1 MTVLEE
7 GHDEAQRQRA
17 LDPTCSFIVQ
27 APAGS
32 GKTELLIQRYLR
44 LLATVDE
51 PEEVLAITFT
61 LKAAGEMRGRI
72 IGALR
77 AAEVPSQDL
86 PAHLRLSRDLAR
98 QVLDDPRRG
107 AWQLLRHPAR
117 LRISTIDAVNAW
129 LAGRAPLSAGSSA
142 TRTVTDTPQILYQE
156 AARATLALLGQGGNL
171 GDHVAV
177 VLRHVDND
185 TERFERLIV
194 NMLPKREQWL
204 RQVLAAGGDREVME
218 APLRELTAHILRAAA
233 GCLDND
239 LKAELHSLL
248 DFAARQLK
256 ATNPAAALVAWA
268 QETEFPA
275 ADPAQ
280 LPLWRALTEA
290 LLTATGE
297 FRRRVDKR
305 SGFPPGCQE
314 KVRFLRLL
322 ADCATRPGL
331 LERLL
336 DVRSLPGTTYERGQ
350 WEVLQSLLEVLKLA
364 AAQLQLVFAARN
376 ATDFAEV
383 AADALQALGE
393 PLAPSGL
400 GLALDHRIRHILVD
414 EFQDTSLSQFEL
426 LRRLTEGW
434 SPDDGRTLFLV
445 GDPMQSIY
453 RFRQAEVGIFMRVR
467 DEGIGALQLEFVRLA
482 ANFRSVPGVID
493 WVNRVFGQTFPDHDD
508 ALLGTVRY
516 AASHA
521 QRQSQ
526 SEPAGSVV
534 MHWLGGDNR
543 AEAQEVV
550 RIVSEKAKE
559 SPNQRICILVRSR
572 SHAAEILAAMRT
584 AGVAFVAPEIENLEQ
599 SAVAQ
604 GLLALTRALLHPAD
618 RLAWIGVLRAPWCG
632 LSLADLDRLLAA
644 DLKRCVP
651 ELLRDPLVTGRLSE
665 AGQLAIVRLQ
675 AVIACAERQRGWRSL
690 RDLVEGAWLDLA
702 GPATLREEAEMDSAR
717 TFFELLEV
725 VDAGGDCPDLLALG
739 ELMTSRKGSLGSGEP
754 AVQIM
759 TVHKAKGLE
768 FDTVIIPGLARAPR
782 NDSPPLLAWQD
793 VHVGNGRSAA
803 ILAPMDP
810 TGEKPDPLYRY
821 LLTLEQRKRSAE
833 IDRLLYV
840 ACTRARE
847 NLHLLARLDLKRN
860 KSTGELSLRAPRC
873 GSFLEHLWPALQGD
887 AAGQV
892 AELPLPEND
901 DDDAVVWVQPLI
913 RRLPPDWRM
922 PASAPALRVAG
933 ASEVHDRAEPVVY
946 EWASRW
952 AMHAGSIIH
961 RWLQVIAEEGV
972 SNFDGARIE
981 QLMDSWRRQLKAL
994 GTADDDLEK
1003 AARRVV
1009 QGLSGALHDETG
1021 RWILRDD
1028 HVEAE
1033 CELAL
1038 TVCEGA
1044 GFRCLVIDRT
1054 FVTTEG
1060 DRWLIDY
1067 KTGTHEGGDVE
1078 GFLRLECER
1087 HRGQLRLY
1095 RDALA
1100 ALDDRPIRTALYFPV
1115 LGVLREIDLASDGP
1129 QFSEA
1134 AR

>member
-1 MTVLEE
+1 MTVLDGSDDEE
-7 GHDEAQRQRA
+7 QRKRA
-17 LDPTCSFIVQ
+17 LDPARSFIVQ

-44 LLATVDE
+44 LLTTVDE

-72 IGALR
+72 VSALR
-77 AAEVPSQDL
+77 AAELPSQDL
-86 PAHLRLSRDLAR
+86 PVHLRLSHELAR

-107 AWQLLRHPAR
+107 DWQLLRHPAR

-129 LAGRAPLSAGSSA
+129 LASRAPLSAGSSA
-142 TRTVTDTPQILYQE
+142 TRTVTDTPEILYQE
-156 AARATLALLGQGGNL
+156 AARATLALLGQGGDL
-171 GDHVAV
+171 ADHVAV

-204 RQVLAAGGDREVME
+204 RQVLAAGGDRKVME

-233 GCLDND
+233 GCLDKE
-239 LKAELHSLL
+239 LKAELRSLL

-256 ATNPAAALVAWA
+256 ATDPAAALVAWE
-268 QETEFPA
+268 QVSEFPA

-280 LPLWRALTEA
+280 LSLWRALTDA
-290 LLTATGE
+290 LLTAAGG

-305 SGFPPGCQE
+305 SGFPPGCPE
-314 KVRFLRLL
+314 KDRFLQLL
-322 ADCATRPGL
+322 VDCAARPGL

-364 AAQLQLVFAARN
+364 AAQLQLVFARRS

-414 EFQDTSLSQFEL
+414 EFQDTSLSQFQL
-426 LRRLTEGW
+426 LHRLTEGW
-434 SPDDGRTLFLV
+434 SPGDGRTIFLV

-467 DEGIGALQLEFVRLA
+467 DDGIGSLRPEFVRLA

-493 WVNRVFGQTFPDHDD
+493 WVNRVFGRTFPDHDD

-516 AASHA
+516 AASQA
-521 QRQSQ
+521 QRR
-526 SEPAGSVV
+526 PRAGTSSGVV
-534 MHWLGGDNR
+534 VHWLGGDDR
-543 AEAQEVV
+543 AEAREVV
-550 RIVSEKAKE
+550 RIVSEKARE
-559 SPNQRICILVRSR
+559 SPDQRICILVRSR

-584 AGVAFVAPEIENLEQ
+584 AGVPFVAPEIENLEH

-632 LSLADLDRLLAA
+632 LSLADLHSLLAV
-644 DLKRCVP
+644 DLQRCVP
-651 ELLRDPLVTGRLSE
+651 ELLRDAVGTGRLSE
-665 AGQLAIVRLQ
+665 AGQRAIERLH
-675 AVIACAERQRGWRSL
+675 AIAERAERRRGGVIL

-702 GPATLREEAEMDSAR
+702 GPATVREEAEMETAR
-717 TFFELLEV
+717 TFFELLDV
-725 VDAGGDCPDLLALG
+725 VDTGGDCPDLLALG
-739 ELMTSRKGSLGSGEP
+739 ELMSSRKGSLGSGEP

-768 FDTVIIPGLARAPR
+768 FDTVIIPGLAKAPR
-782 NDSPPLLAWQD
+782 GDTSPLLAWQE
-793 VHVGNGRSAA
+793 VHVGDGRSAA

-810 TGEKPDPLYRY
+810 TGEEPDPLYRY
-821 LLTLEQRKRSAE
+821 LLQLEQRKRSAE

-847 NLHLLARLDLKRN
+847 HLHLLARLDLKRD
-860 KSTGELSLRAPRC
+860 KSTGELSLRAPRS

-887 AAGQV
+887 AAGQL
-892 AELPLPEND
+892 AELPLAEND
-901 DDDAVVWVQPLI
+901 DDDAVVWVQPRI
-913 RRLPPDWRM
+913 RRLPLHWKV
-922 PASAPALRVAG
+922 PASPPALHLAT
-933 ASEVHDRAEPVVY
+933 ASEMHGPGEPVVY

-952 AMHAGSIIH
+952 AMHAGSVIH
-961 RWLQVIAEEGV
+961 RWLQVIAEEGLGK
-972 SNFDGARIE
+972 FDATRIE
-981 QLMDSWRRQLKAL
+981 QLTGLWRRQLQAL
-994 GTADDDLEK
+994 GTPDEDLDK
-1003 AARRVV
+1003 AVGRVA
-1009 QGLSGALHDETG
+1009 QGLSGAIRDDNG
-1021 RWILRDD
+1021 RWILCAD

-1033 CELAL
+1033 CELPL

-1044 GFRCLVIDRT
+1044 GFRSLVIDRT
-1054 FVTTEG
+1054 FVTADGE
-1060 DRWLIDY
+1060 RWLIDY
-1067 KTGTHEGGDVE
+1067 KTGTHEGGDLE
-1078 GFLRLECER
+1078 GFLRIECER
-1087 HRGQLRLY
+1087 HRAQLRLY

-1100 ALDDRPIRTALYFPV
+1100 AFDCRPVRAALYFPV
-1115 LGVLREIDLASDGP
+1115 LGVLREIDLAADGREL
-1129 QFSEA
+1129 SET